1 MMSQDQ
7 ALASWKDAWKRIVY
21 SQVAP
26 TFLLI
31 TTVGLLQFGLAK
43 ADYLVRLAALLVL
56 LASGILG
63 AIAQFSSAADA
74 IAAGKVL
81 NLGSRI
87 QLLQVVKFVTPAI
100 FVVIFVVLAV
110 ALLWS

>member
-1 MMSQDQ
+1 MSQEQ

-43 ADYLVRLAALLVL
+43 ADYLVRVAALLIL

-63 AIAQFSSAADA
+63 AVTQFSSAADA
-74 IAAGKVL
+74 IASGEKL
-81 NLGSRI
+81 SLGSRV
-87 QLLQVVKFVTPAI
+87 QLLQIVKFVTPTIFAI
-100 FVVIFVVLAV
+100 IFAVLAA
-110 ALLWS
+110 ALLGS

>member
-1 MMSQDQ
+1 MSQDQ

-31 TTVGLLQFGLAK
+31 TTVGLLQFGLGK
-43 ADYLVRLAALLVL
+43 ADYLVRVAALLIL

-63 AIAQFSSAADA
+63 AVTQFSSAADA
-74 IAAGKVL
+74 IAAGKEL
-81 NLGSRI
+81 KLGSRI
-87 QLLQVVKFVTPAI
+87 QLLQVVKFVTPTI
-100 FVVIFVVLAV
+100 FVVIFAILAL
-110 ALLWS
+110 ALLGN